1 MTKAQLENKLR
12 NTYLDMIRNMVSS
25 EVETDALTVS
35 ASELAVPCLDEEGN
49 EKFVLIK
56 VSIPRGTRNGQG
68 GYDPYDGYYIAEQY
82 AGELRDKADYKAQK
96 EAEKQ
101 AKIARDEKARAE
113 KKALAEANKNLKEL
127 RKIESAL
134 AKRESPNKGKCP
146 VLEVNTDDYSREYA
160 PHELTD
166 MLN

>member
-1 MTKAQLENKLR
+1 MTKAQLETKLR
-12 NTYLDMIRNMVSS
+12 NTFLNFVTEQVQTSFD
-25 EVETDALTVS
+25 TDVLPVS
-35 ASELAVPCLDEEGN
+35 ASELAIPCLDEEGN

-68 GYDPYDGYYIAEQY
+68 GYDPYDGYAVAEDY
-82 AGELRDKADYKAQK
+82 ALDCEEKAQK
-96 EAEKQ
+96 KADAEAKKQ
-101 AKIARDEKARAE
+101 AKIAKDEQKRAE

-127 RKIESAL
+127 RKIKLTE
-134 AKRESPNKGKCP
+134 KKEEEG
-146 VLEVNTDDYSREYA
+146 DDYSKEYA

>member
-1 MTKAQLENKLR
+1 MTKAQLETKLR
-12 NTYLDMIRNMVSS
+12 NTFLNFVTEQIQTAFD
-25 EVETDALTVS
+25 TDVLAVS
-35 ASELAVPCLDEEGN
+35 ASELAIPTLDEEGN

-56 VSIPRGTRNGQG
+56 ISIPRGTRNGQG
-68 GYDPYDGYYIAEQY
+68 GYDPYDGYAVAEDY
-82 AGELRDKADYKAQK
+82 AQDCVEKAAKKADA
-96 EAEKQ
+96 EAKKQ

-127 RKIESAL
+127 RKIKL
-134 AKRESPNKGKCP
+134 AEKKEEGDNYA
-146 VLEVNTDDYSREYA
+146 NEYA